1 MGNDWKDLQ
10 EGIDI
15 FSKGYL
21 TLLIGVLLI
30 VSLFSIGAFIVN
42 RSVRVADNAVLHYEE
57 FQEIFNTTKALNQ
70 KLCNLKSVEDADPMF
85 KDISKA
91 AQMNGLRNTLTRWIE
106 EYNAKSKMWNRSL
119 WKSESL
125 PYQLSTA
132 DFNCY

>member
-1 MGNDWKDLQ
+1 MGDDLKDLQ

-42 RSVRVADNAVLHYEE
+42 RSVRVADDAVLHYEE

-70 KLCNLKSVEDADPMF
+70 KLCNLKSVEDTDPMF

-91 AQMNGLRNTLTRWIE
+91 AQMNGLRNNLTRWIE

-125 PYQLSTA
+125 PYQLSTT